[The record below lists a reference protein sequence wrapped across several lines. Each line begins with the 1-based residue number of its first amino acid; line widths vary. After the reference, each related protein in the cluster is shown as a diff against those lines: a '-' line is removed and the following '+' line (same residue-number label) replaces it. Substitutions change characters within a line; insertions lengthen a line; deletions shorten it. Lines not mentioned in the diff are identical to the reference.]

1 MLEEYNDI
9 LTVNELA
16 EILRIGTTHTYRLL
30 KKGQIKAYK
39 EGKDWKI
46 PREAVRQYIIYKTSL

>member
-16 EILRIGTTHTYRLL
+16 EILRIGTTHAYRLL

-46 PREAVRQYIIYKTSL
+46 PREAVKQYIICKASL